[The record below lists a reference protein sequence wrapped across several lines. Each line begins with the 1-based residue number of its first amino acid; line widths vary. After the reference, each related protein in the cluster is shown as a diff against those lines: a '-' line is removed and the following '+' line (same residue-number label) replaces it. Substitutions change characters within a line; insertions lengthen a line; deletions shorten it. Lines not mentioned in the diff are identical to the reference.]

1 MKPAALHDIVLRTN
15 DVGGVVCRT
24 SQNGT
29 RRGFCGPAVIYDLAM
44 AGRS

>member
-15 DVGGVVCRT
+15 NVGAVCRT